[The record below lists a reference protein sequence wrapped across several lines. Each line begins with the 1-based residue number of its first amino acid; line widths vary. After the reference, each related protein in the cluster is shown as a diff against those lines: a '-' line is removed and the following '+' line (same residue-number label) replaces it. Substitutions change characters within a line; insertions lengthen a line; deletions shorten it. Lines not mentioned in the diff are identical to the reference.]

1 MQKTFLILLVGIVLG
16 LALSFGL
23 GGRDRAAAL
32 LERWFPRRN
41 DGMERER

>member
-1 MQKTFLILLVGIVLG
+1 MVLA

-32 LERWFPRRN
+32 LERWLP
-41 DGMERER
+41 RERRPGGGDRLRPI

>member
-1 MQKTFLILLVGIVLG
+1 VFA

-32 LERWFPRRN
+32 IERWFPRNRS
-41 DGMERER
+41 DDSP